1 MSILVSS
8 CLRAW
13 RTRLP
18 TVMRK
23 LRARQRDIFPLPYAT
38 AHEGIVDGGSL
49 SRSQKRKAASHSR
62 RDEWCA
68 DGIYS
73 MNQLIGSYSNSK
85 TDSDRDEVAGMLLRN
100 QGQALCI
107 DRIRE
112 AYAAVP
118 PPPAGLTPAQAFSCL
133 RGSSTGYNPV
143 PLQGTRVSFNLEL
156 CSMPPPLN
164 CAHPVVDS
172 LAGQPKE
179 EIDNWRTRILKP
191 ESARDDYMNGT
202 DRIRPYLD
210 PQLVRDPK
218 VYAKFLQRLDAAGI
232 LTWKTGIR
240 SWLGVF
246 FVAKKNGKLRIILD
260 TRDVNGVFAPPPYTG
275 LPTAA
280 AEAIQACAIWRP

>member
-1 MSILVSS
+1 MLVSS
-8 CLRAW
+8 
-13 RTRLP
+13 RL
-18 TVMRK
+18 VSMAHSLADRDEK
-23 LRARQRDIFPLPYAT
+23 LGARQRDIFPLPYAT

-100 QGQALCI
+100 QGQGLCI

-143 PLQGTRVSFNLEL
+143 PLQGIRVSFSLEL
-156 CSMPPPLN
+156 CSMPPTVKLCSP
-164 CAHPVVDS
+164 CGRQS
-172 LAGQPKE
+172 R
-179 EIDNWRTRILKP
+179 W
-191 ESARDDYMNGT
+191 
-202 DRIRPYLD
+202 
-210 PQLVRDPK
+210 
-218 VYAKFLQRLDAAGI
+218 AAQG
-232 LTWKTGIR
+232 G
-240 SWLGVF
+240 
-246 FVAKKNGKLRIILD
+246 D
-260 TRDVNGVFAPPPYTG
+260 
-275 LPTAA
+275 
-280 AEAIQACAIWRP
+280 